1 MHPPECPVPPEAL
14 RRAEVKMRRFMWAN
28 PRVGAGYKPDM
39 PEGMVWYA
47 DVPIAVLDEQQQ
59 TMAWTPFGR
68 IWQSLSAE
76 LADDLRSGRAS
87 LFPAAPALQQPIK
100 PRPRAQPTRP
110 PWGCAPAAARAGHC
124 GHRRT

>member
-1 MHPPECPVPPEAL
+1 
-14 RRAEVKMRRFMWAN
+14 MWAN

-47 DVPIAVLDEQQQ
+47 DVPFAVLDERQQ

-87 LFPAAPALQQPIK
+87 LFPAAPARGSALD
-100 PRPRAQPTRP
+100 R
-110 PWGCAPAAARAGHC
+110 APAPSPLNST
-124 GHRRT
+124 RTGNKVVGS

>member
-1 MHPPECPVPPEAL
+1 
-14 RRAEVKMRRFMWAN
+14 
-28 PRVGAGYKPDM
+28 M

-76 LADDLRSGRAS
+76 LAADLRSGRAS
-87 LFPAAPALQQPIK
+87 LPPRAPARCSALDRVPA
-100 PRPRAQPTRP
+100 PSPLNSTRTDNKVV
-110 PWGCAPAAARAGHC
+110 GS
-124 GHRRT
+124 

>member
-1 MHPPECPVPPEAL
+1 
-14 RRAEVKMRRFMWAN
+14 MWAN

-47 DVPIAVLDEQQQ
+47 DVPIAVLDERQQ

-76 LADDLRSGRAS
+76 LAADLRSGRTS
-87 LFPAAPALQQPIK
+87 LFPTVPNRRSAL
-100 PRPRAQPTRP
+100 RPSPSNST
-110 PWGCAPAAARAGHC
+110 GTGNTVV
-124 GHRRT
+124 GS